1 MALLKRREKMVR
13 TTKGVVEGVEK
24 NGYVVFKG
32 IPYAKAPVGEL
43 RWKLRRKWMHGKVH
57 IKQIHFRICVCRNY
71 RKQSIHLWDVFIRN
85 FIIIQNL
92 FREWEK
98 TVCI

>member
-1 MALLKRREKMVR
+1 MNKSVV
-13 TTKGVVEGVEK
+13 TNKGTVEGIEK
-24 NGYVVFKG
+24 GGYVVFKG

-43 RWKLRRKWMHGKVH
+43 RWKAPQELDAWEGTYKADTFQNMCM
-57 IKQIHFRICVCRNY
+57 QEY

>member
-1 MALLKRREKMVR
+1 MNKSVV
-13 TTKGVVEGVEK
+13 TNKGTVEGIEK
-24 NGYVVFKG
+24 GGYVVFKG

-43 RWKLRRKWMHGKVH
+43 RWKAPQELDAWEGTYKADTFQNMCMQELPKAEHPFMGR
-57 IKQIHFRICVCRNY
+57 
-71 RKQSIHLWDVFIRN
+71 FIRN

>member
-1 MALLKRREKMVR
+1 MVR

-43 RWKLRRKWMHGKVH
+43 RWKAPQEM
-57 IKQIHFRICVCRNY
+57 
-71 RKQSIHLWDVFIRN
+71 DA
-85 FIIIQNL
+85 
-92 FREWEK
+92 WEG
-98 TVCI
+98 T